1 MSDGHSHGEE
11 KVHEDIR
18 DLILETDAP
27 KDKAM
32 LLILLRISENLTA
45 NTVLTKK
52 LNEQFDKHLIQFAQH
67 EALEMKL
74 FFGGRWVIRVILA
87 ALLVGQ
93 GAITWF
99 GAKTLAQ
106 FEKLQEEVQVLK
118 EYRAEHKSHHDQ
130 EERYRGGK

>member
-1 MSDGHSHGEE
+1 MNDE

-18 DLILETDAP
+18 DLILETDSA

-52 LNEQFDKHLIQFAQH
+52 LNEQFDTHVVQFAKH

-74 FFGGRWVIRVILA
+74 FFGGRWVVRVMLA
-87 ALLVGQ
+87 ALVIGQ
-93 GAITWF
+93 GALTWF
-99 GAKTLAQ
+99 GAKTLSQ
-106 FEKLQEEVQVLK
+106 FEQLQADVQHLK
-118 EYRAEHKSHHDQ
+118 EYRAEHKSHHEQ
-130 EERYRGGK
+130 EERYRGVN